1 MDANEFRSQ
10 AHIMVDWMADYLDTV
25 EKLPVK
31 SQVEPRQIYNQLPSS
46 PPVQSETMET
56 IFEDFRKIILPG
68 ITHWQ
73 SPNFFAYFPANN
85 SYPSILGEMLTAALG
100 SQCMIWETSPA
111 AAELEEITMNWL
123 KQMIGLP
130 LNWEGVI
137 QDSASSSTLAAILS
151 ARERASGFS
160 INDQGFTSKEKFRI
174 YCSTETHSSIE
185 KAVKIAGLGRA
196 NLKKIGVDK
205 QFALNPEA
213 LEQAIVQDMSNG
225 FNPMCVIA
233 TIGTTSSTAIDP
245 IEKIATICNKY
256 NIWLHI
262 DAAYAGTALILPE
275 FRWIIKGIEMA
286 NSFVF
291 NPHKWMFTNFDCSAF
306 FVKDREP
313 LLRTFE
319 ILPEYLR
326 TTTHGNINNYRDW
339 GVQLGRRFRA
349 LKLWFVIRNFGIEGL
364 QEKIREHVGLGRY
377 FEQLVYNH
385 PEFEVLAP
393 VPFSV
398 VCFRFIPE
406 GVNDIDRINALNEKL
421 LKNIN
426 NTGKAYL
433 THTRLASKYTLRMV
447 IGQTNVTR
455 EHVDAAW
462 ELICKTANE
471 LNI

>member
-1 MDANEFRSQ
+1 MDANEFRRQ
-10 AHIMVDWMADYLDTV
+10 AYLMVDWMADYLETV
-25 EKLPVK
+25 EKHPVK
-31 SQVEPRQIYNQLPSS
+31 SQVEPRQIFNQLPTM
-46 PPVQSETMET
+46 PPEKSESMEA
-56 IFEDFRKIILPG
+56 IFEDFRTVILPG

-73 SPNFFAYFPANN
+73 SPNFFAYFPSNN

-100 SQCMIWETSPA
+100 AQCMIWETSPA
-111 AAELEEITMNWL
+111 AAELEEMTMNWL

-130 LNWEGVI
+130 SHWEGVI

-174 YCSTETHSSIE
+174 YCSTETHSSID
-185 KAVKIAGLGRA
+185 KAVKIAGLGRM
-196 NLKKIGVDK
+196 NLKKISVDK
-205 QFALNPEA
+205 QFALNPDA
-213 LEQAIVQDMSNG
+213 LEQAIVQDMANG

-245 IEKIATICNKY
+245 IERIATICNKY

-262 DAAYAGTALILPE
+262 DAAFAGTALILPE
-275 FRWIIKGIEMA
+275 YRWMIKGIETA

-306 FVKDREP
+306 FVKDKEP

-326 TTTHGNINNYRDW
+326 TTTRGKVNDYRDW

-349 LKLWFVIRNFGIEGL
+349 LKLWFVIRNFGVEGL
-364 QEKIREHVGLGRY
+364 QEKIRLHIELGQY
-377 FEQLVYNH
+377 FSKLVEKH
-385 PEFEVLAP
+385 PDFEILAP
-393 VPFSV
+393 VPFNV
-398 VCFRFIPE
+398 ICFRYIPE
-406 GVNDIDRINALNEKL
+406 GLNDMDRINALNEL
-421 LKNIN
+421 LIKDLNKSGSI
-426 NTGKAYL
+426 YL
-433 THTRLASKYTLRMV
+433 THTRLGSKYTLRMV
-447 IGQTNVTR
+447 IAQTNVMQQ
-455 EHVDAAW
+455 HVDKAW
-462 ELICKTANE
+462 ELICSSAAR

>member
-1 MDANEFRSQ
+1 MDANEFRCQ
-10 AHIMVDWMADYLDTV
+10 AHLMVDWMADYLDTI

-31 SQVEPRQIYNQLPSS
+31 SQVEPRQIYNQLPVS
-46 PPVQSETMET
+46 PPEKSESMET
-56 IFEDFRKIILPG
+56 IFEDFKEIILPG

-130 LNWEGVI
+130 LQWEGVI

-151 ARERASGFS
+151 AREKASGFS
-160 INDQGFTSKEKFRI
+160 INDQGFTSKDKFRI
-174 YCSTETHSSIE
+174 YCSSETHSSVD
-185 KAVKIAGLGRA
+185 KAVKVAGLGKS

-205 QFALNPEA
+205 TFALNSDA
-213 LEQAIVQDMSNG
+213 LEQAIVQDLSNG
-225 FNPMCVIA
+225 FTPMCVVA
-233 TIGTTSSTAIDP
+233 TLGTTSSTAIDP
-245 IEKIATICNKY
+245 VEKIAVICNKY
-256 NIWLHI
+256 NIWLHV
-262 DAAYAGTALILPE
+262 DAAYAGTALLLPE
-275 FRWIIKGIEMA
+275 YRWMINGIEKA
-286 NSFVF
+286 DSFVF
-291 NPHKWMFTNFDCSAF
+291 NPHKWMFTNFDCSAY
-306 FVKDREP
+306 FVKDKEP

-319 ILPEYLR
+319 ILPEYLK
-326 TTTHGNINNYRDW
+326 TSTHGKVNDYRDW

-364 QEKIREHVGLGRY
+364 QEKIREHIALGRY
-377 FEQLVYNH
+377 FEQLVQH
-385 PEFEVLAP
+385 HTEFEVLAP
-393 VPFSV
+393 VTFSL

-406 GVNDIDRINALNEKL
+406 GVNELDRINALNEKL

-433 THTRLASKYTLRMV
+433 THTRLAGKYTLRMV
-447 IGQTNVTR
+447 IGQTNVAR

-462 ELICKTANE
+462 MLICETAKG
-471 LNI
+471 LDI

>member
-1 MDANEFRSQ
+1 MDANEFRRQ
-10 AHIMVDWMADYLDTV
+10 AYLMVDWMADYLDTI
-25 EKLPVK
+25 EKHPVK

-46 PPVQSETMET
+46 PPEQRESMET
-56 IFEDFRKIILPG
+56 IFEDFKNIILPG

-130 LNWEGVI
+130 SHWEGVI

-151 ARERASGFS
+151 ARERASGFN

-174 YCSTETHSSIE
+174 YCSTETHSSVD
-185 KAVKIAGLGRA
+185 KAVKIAGLGRT

-205 QFALNPEA
+205 HFALNPDA

-245 IEKIATICNKY
+245 IEKIAAICNKY

-262 DAAYAGTALILPE
+262 DAAYAGTALLLPE
-275 FRWIIKGIEMA
+275 FRWMIKGIETA
-286 NSFVF
+286 DSFVF

-306 FVKDREP
+306 FVKDKEP

-326 TTTHGNINNYRDW
+326 TTTRGKVNDYRDW
-339 GVQLGRRFRA
+339 GIQLGRRFRA
-349 LKLWFVIRNFGIEGL
+349 LKLWFVIRNFGVEGL
-364 QEKIREHVGLGRY
+364 QEKIRFHIELGQY
-377 FEQLVYNH
+377 FAQLVENH
-385 PEFEVLAP
+385 LEFEILAP

-406 GVNDIDRINALNEKL
+406 GLNDVDRINALNEML
-421 LKNIN
+421 LKSIN
-426 NTGKAYL
+426 KTGKVYL
-433 THTRLASKYTLRMV
+433 THTRLGSKYTLRMV
-447 IGQTNVTR
+447 IGQTNVTKQ
-455 EHVDAAW
+455 HVDAAW
-462 ELICKTANE
+462 ELICDTAKG

>member
-1 MDANEFRSQ
+1 MDANEFRRQ
-10 AHIMVDWMADYLDTV
+10 AYRMVDWMADYLETV
-25 EKLPVK
+25 EKRPVK

-46 PPVQSETMET
+46 PPVQSESMDT
-56 IFEDFRKIILPG
+56 IFEDFKNIILPG

-73 SPNFFAYFPANN
+73 SPNFFAYFPSNN
-85 SYPSILGEMLTAALG
+85 SYPSILGEMLTATLG

-130 LNWEGVI
+130 SHWEGVI

-151 ARERASGFS
+151 ARERASGFT

-174 YCSTETHSSIE
+174 YCSTETHSSID
-185 KAVKIAGLGRA
+185 KAVKIAGLGKT

-205 QFALNPEA
+205 HFSLNPDA

-225 FNPMCVIA
+225 YNPMCVIA

-245 IEKIATICNKY
+245 IEKIAAICNKY

-262 DAAYAGTALILPE
+262 DGAYGGTALLLPE
-275 FRWIIKGIEMA
+275 YQWVIKGIENA

-306 FVKDREP
+306 FVKDKEP

-319 ILPEYLR
+319 ILPEYLKTSTR
-326 TTTHGNINNYRDW
+326 GKVNDYRDW

-349 LKLWFVIRNFGIEGL
+349 LKLWFVIRNFGVEGL
-364 QEKIREHVGLGRY
+364 QEKIRLHIELGKY
-377 FEQLVYNH
+377 FAQRVEKH
-385 PEFEVLAP
+385 SEFEILAP

-406 GVNDIDRINALNEKL
+406 GLNDEDRINALNEML
-421 LKNIN
+421 LKELNKS
-426 NTGKAYL
+426 GKIYL
-433 THTRLASKYTLRMV
+433 THTRLGGKYTLRMV
-447 IGQTNVTR
+447 IGQTNVTKL
-455 EHVDAAW
+455 HVDAAW
-462 ELICKTANE
+462 ELICETAKG